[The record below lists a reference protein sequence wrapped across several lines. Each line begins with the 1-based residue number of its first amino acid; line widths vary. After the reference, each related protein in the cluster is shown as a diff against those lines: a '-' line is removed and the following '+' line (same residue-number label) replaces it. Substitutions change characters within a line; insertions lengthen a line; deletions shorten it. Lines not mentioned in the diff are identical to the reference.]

1 MVRIVKTGEVNFLVR
16 HWRPK
21 FCISNVIEEKAWN
34 TGRFIIYLPGPKAR
48 DKFEA
53 WITEKLGIFLN
64 TVKLES
70 VEENSLVLF
79 RSLEYVYWNETDRE
93 NFLRELWSQSYFLK
107 SSGKVIKRYGQ
118 NNY

>member
-1 MVRIVKTGEVNFLVR
+1 MSMIKIIREGKVNFLVK

-21 FCISNVIEEKAWN
+21 FCPSEVIEEKAWN

-53 WITEKLGIFLN
+53 WITEKLGIFLS

-70 VEENSLVLF
+70 VEENNLVLF
-79 RSLEYVYWNETDRE
+79 RALEYVYRNETERE
-93 NFLRELWSQSYFLK
+93 NFLRELWSQSYFLR
-107 SSGKVIKRYGQ
+107 SSGKVIKRYG
-118 NNY
+118 